1 MKEAFNFNLDVHFLY
16 LFLVLMNNAILIVL
30 YLFFICNC
38 IINVYEY
45 DICIWNMHL
54 KIRLNFYTFK
64 QHVFEIYIFC
74 NIRNV
79 FTVT

>member
-1 MKEAFNFNLDVHFLY
+1 MKEAFNLNFDVHFLY
-16 LFLVLMNNAILIVL
+16 LFLVLMNYAILIVL

-54 KIRLNFYTFK
+54 KIWLNIVKHYNWLEYYKLKDLFL
-64 QHVFEIYIFC
+64 YI
-74 NIRNV
+74 
-79 FTVT
+79 